1 MENSKLTL
9 DVNEKPTIAK
19 WIVLSIQH
27 VFAMFGATVL
37 VPILVN
43 QGIAAAGFEG
53 EVLSIAVALVT
64 AGIGT
69 LIYILCTKSKITS
82 IPWKFFLLLSHQ

>member
-1 MENSKLTL
+1 
-9 DVNEKPTIAK
+9 
-19 WIVLSIQH
+19 
-27 VFAMFGATVL
+27 MFGATVL

-69 LIYILCTKSKITS
+69 LIYILCTKQNHQYSLEVL
-82 IPWKFFLLLSHQ
+82 LLLSHQ